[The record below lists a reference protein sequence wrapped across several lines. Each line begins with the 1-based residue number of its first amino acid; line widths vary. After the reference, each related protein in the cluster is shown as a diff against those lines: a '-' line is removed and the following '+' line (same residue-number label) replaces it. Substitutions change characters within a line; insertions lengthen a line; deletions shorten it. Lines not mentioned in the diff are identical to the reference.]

1 MARRKA
7 GEGTWGKKKIGKYTY
22 HYYRDTEQNYTYG
35 KTVKE
40 VKEKLKEKESKKV
53 KITDKTTFGEFLKW
67 YIDIIIAPKVEPTTL
82 LTYNR
87 TYNSIIEF
95 KHPNNICNMQLY
107 SFTPEIPHVQNFLN
121 ALATKYSKNTI
132 NNMWTLIGSAIK
144 YGIRNDRLPYT
155 LLDNIVMPK
164 ESQVASKKKEIPFLP
179 LEAVEKLYNELEAT
193 YPTSGESKYGIYG
206 RVIILF
212 INTGLRL
219 GEMRALRW
227 NDIIELENGKAI
239 KIDES
244 YAEIKYRAED
254 KQTIIKSPKNESSKR
269 TIPLNDKAIEMLN
282 WIEKLHPNHKPNDF
296 VCTVKSGKI
305 IGQPYLHYT
314 LQRMLKAIDFP
325 LEPKVSIHALRHTFG
340 SLLYDQGVD
349 LKTISLLLGHSSIRT
364 TESIYVDVTKQK
376 LQNAVDVLNIINKQT
391 GTNESEDDESRKE

>member
-35 KTVKE
+35 KTIKE
-40 VKEKLKEKESKKV
+40 VKEKIKEKESKQV
-53 KITDKTTFGEFLKW
+53 KITDRTTFGEFLKW
-67 YIDIIIAPKVEPTTL
+67 YIDTILSTKVESTTL
-82 LTYNR
+82 LTYTR

-95 KHPNNICNMQLY
+95 KNPNNICNMQLC
-107 SFTPEIPHVQNFLN
+107 SFTPEIPHIQNFLN
-121 ALATKYSKNTI
+121 ALATKYSRNTI
-132 NNMWTLIGSAIK
+132 NNMWTLIGSAIR
-144 YGIRNDRLPYT
+144 YGIRNERLPHT

-179 LEAVEKLYNELEAT
+179 LDAVEKLYKELEAV
-193 YPTSGESKYGIYG
+193 YPNSGEEKYGIYG

-227 NDIIELENGKAI
+227 NDIIELKNGKAI
-239 KIDES
+239 RIDES
-244 YAEIKYRAED
+244 YAEIKYRSED
-254 KQTIIKSPKNESSKR
+254 KKSIIKSPKNESSKR
-269 TIPLNDKAIEMLN
+269 TVPLNNKAIEMLD
-282 WIEKLHPNHKPNDF
+282 WIEQLHPNHKSNDF
-296 VCTVKSGKI
+296 VCKTKSNKI
-305 IGQPYLHYT
+305 VGQQYLHYT

-349 LKTISLLLGHSSIRT
+349 LKTISLLLGHSSIKT

-376 LQNAVDVLNIINKQT
+376 LQNAVDVLNILNKT
-391 GTNESEDDESRKE
+391 NDTNESEDDMSRKE